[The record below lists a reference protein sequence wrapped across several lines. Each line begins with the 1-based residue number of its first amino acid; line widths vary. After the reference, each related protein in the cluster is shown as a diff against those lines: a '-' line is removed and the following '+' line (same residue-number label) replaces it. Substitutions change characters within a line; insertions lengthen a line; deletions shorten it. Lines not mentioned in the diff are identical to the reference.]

1 MGGSKMG
8 GILLFDGVCNFC
20 NGSVQFII
28 KRDQA
33 AYFQFASI
41 QSEAGQALLTQYK
54 IPVEI
59 GSVVF
64 IENGRAYTESTAALK
79 VCRQLDG
86 AWKLFYVLLIVPP
99 FIRNFVYRLFAKNRY
114 RLFGQ
119 TEACM
124 LPTKEQRKRFL

>member
-1 MGGSKMG
+1 MG

-41 QSEAGQALLTQYK
+41 QSEAGQALLAAYN
-54 IPVEI
+54 IPTDVD
-59 GSVVF
+59 SVIL
-64 IENGRAYTESTAALK
+64 IENGRAYAESTAALK

-86 AWKLFYVLLIVPP
+86 GWKLFSALLIVPP
-99 FIRNFVYRLFAKNRY
+99 FIRNFFYRCFAKNRY

-119 TEACM
+119 KEACM
-124 LPTKEQRKRFL
+124 LPTIEQRKRFL

>member
-1 MGGSKMG
+1 MG

-33 AYFQFASI
+33 AYFRFASI
-41 QSEAGQALLTQYK
+41 QSEAGQELLAQYN
-54 IPVEI
+54 IPTEVD
-59 GSVVF
+59 SVIL
-64 IENGRAYTESTAALK
+64 IERGRAYTESTAALK

-86 AWKLFYVLLIVPP
+86 AWKLFSVLLIVPP
-99 FIRNFVYRLFAKNRY
+99 FIRNVFYRLFAKNRY
-114 RLFGQ
+114 RFFGQ

-124 LPTKEQRKRFL
+124 LPTIEQRKRFL